1 MAYAK
6 PDGMTS
12 ADMELELLRVFARYP
27 EYHERGFKVMVERFA
42 GDNFYHLHL
51 VAGEYVKCPYFAEF
65 KIAD

>member
-27 EYHERGFKVMVERFA
+27 EYHERGFKAMVERFA

-51 VAGEYVKCPYFAEF
+51 VAGSM
-65 KIAD
+65 